1 MKTCIKKFSV
11 LQTGKILSLL
21 YGFLSIIMLPFVL
34 ILGSKAENGSSMVMM
49 LLLYPILG
57 FLGGMIM
64 ASLYNLSANWI
75 GGLEVTIE
83 EIQEKEIP

>member
-1 MKTCIKKFSV
+1 
-11 LQTGKILSLL
+11 
-21 YGFLSIIMLPFVL
+21 
-34 ILGSKAENGSSMVMM
+34 MVMM